1 LSESD
6 RFGRIPLL
14 HPGQLTDEQRR
25 LYDRIAGGE
34 RANGPFRMADD
45 EGRLLGPFNV
55 LLQSPGVGGAI
66 ERVGAALRFHGE
78 LADRVR
84 ELLICAVA
92 AHWCSDYEWY
102 AHSRVARRIGIS
114 DADLDA
120 LWRRQVPDGLS
131 DGETAALQLA
141 RALLVE
147 RSVDEQ
153 VYAAAHEHLGTAG
166 VVEICAVVGYYQ
178 LLAGMLSTFDI
189 PAPPDEEDQ

>member
-1 LSESD
+1 MSESD
-6 RFGRIPLL
+6 RVGRIPLS
-14 HPGQLTDEQRR
+14 HPEQLTKEQRE

-34 RANGPFRMADD
+34 RANGPFRMCD
-45 EGRLLGPFNV
+45 EQGRLLGPFNA
-55 LLQSPGVGGAI
+55 LLQSPGLGGAV

-78 LADRVR
+78 LEDRVR

-92 AHWCSDYEWY
+92 AHWRSDYEWY
-102 AHSRVARRIGIS
+102 AHSRVARRVGIS

-120 LWRRQVPDGLS
+120 LWRGRIPDGLP
-131 DGETAALQLA
+131 DGEIAALQLA
-141 RALLVE
+141 QALLEE

-153 VYAAAHEHLGTAG
+153 VYAAAHERHGTHG

-189 PAPPDEEDQ
+189 PAPADEGER

>member
-1 LSESD
+1 MSESEKL
-6 RFGRIPLL
+6 GRIPLL
-14 HPGQLTDEQRR
+14 HPGQLTDEQRH

-45 EGRLLGPFNV
+45 QGRLLGPFNV

-66 ERVGAALRFHGE
+66 ERLGAALRFHGG

-84 ELLICAVA
+84 ELVICAVA
-92 AHWCSDYEWY
+92 AHWRSDYEWY
-102 AHSRVARRIGIS
+102 AHRRVSRQIGIS

-131 DGETAALQLA
+131 DGEAAALLLA
-141 RALLVE
+141 RALLEE
-147 RSVDEQ
+147 RSVSEQ
-153 VYAAAHEHLGTAG
+153 VYAVAHEHHGTAG
-166 VVEICAVVGYYQ
+166 VMEMCVVVGYYQ

-189 PAPPDEEDQ
+189 AAPPDEEN